1 MSSQREINS
10 VSDCCTATGAGAE
23 APNYQAIFGIYF
35 KQTPREPIL
44 MSAEELSTLDERHPD
59 TAVYDN
65 EHEIII
71 AAPKVRKTASS
82 KSRIASAANAAAA
95 SREEK
100 IFRKLTS
107 RELSSATRKAQN
119 KINKIFSTAV
129 TLTTLNMEAD
139 EDDDGDMT
147 TTTTTTTTGLL
158 SNTTKPTKQ
167 MLRLRSIRQRR
178 RTNYKSEQCYA

>member
-10 VSDCCTATGAGAE
+10 VSDCCTAGAE

-95 SREEK
+95 SRDEK

-147 TTTTTTTTGLL
+147 TTTTTTTGLL